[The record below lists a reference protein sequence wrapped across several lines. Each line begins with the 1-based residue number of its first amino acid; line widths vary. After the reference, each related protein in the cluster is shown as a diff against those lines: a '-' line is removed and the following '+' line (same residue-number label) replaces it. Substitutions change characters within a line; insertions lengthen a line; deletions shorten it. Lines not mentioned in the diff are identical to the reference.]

1 MQRASILS
9 RIEALSGARRRIGLP
24 LLRTACRRPPRRG
37 LSLFHLPMPTFRRP
51 KDFEHPYARICND
64 MLEASDLSFKAKG
77 LLSYLLSRSDEWEVY
92 QAQLQEIGPDGE
104 TAVRSGLEELE
115 EAGYLVKRKKRD
127 DEGQFQGWEYV
138 IYENP
143 TETGKPETGKPE
155 TGKPDLG
162 ESDFGKSRPT
172 NNGNKPTTDNTNN
185 GKTSDDVVERTRPR
199 EGSAENDSPTES
211 GLSTDFE
218 WVPDNMSSEAEHMRQ
233 AIRPIMEADD
243 KWTEVERTAK
253 RLLSGTGGRMKVP
266 PQRISRQVK
275 EHGLVPCIA
284 AWVMAE
290 TKENPY
296 RYSQAL
302 LDNRFHEQDEQSTA
316 SDFDE
321 KLEALW
327 EKVRSA

>member
-1 MQRASILS
+1 
-9 RIEALSGARRRIGLP
+9 
-24 LLRTACRRPPRRG
+24 
-37 LSLFHLPMPTFRRP
+37 
-51 KDFEHPYARICND
+51 

-104 TAVRSGLEELE
+104 TAVRSGLEELQ
-115 EAGYLVKRKKRD
+115 EAGYLEKRRIRD
-127 DEGQFQGWEYV
+127 EEGKFQGWEYV

-143 TETGKPETGKPE
+143 TDTRNPE

-162 ESDFGKSRPT
+162 DSDIGKSRPT
-172 NNGNKPTTDNTNN
+172 NNGNKPTTENTNN

-199 EGSAENDSPTES
+199 EGSAGNDPPTES

-218 WVPDNMSSEAEHMRQ
+218 WVPDNMSSEADHMRQ

-253 RLLSGTGGRMKVP
+253 RLLSGPRGRMKVP
-266 PQRISRQVK
+266 PQRIGRQVK

-290 TKENPY
+290 TKNDPY
-296 RYSQAL
+296 SYSQAL
-302 LDNRFHEQDEQSTA
+302 LDNRFHEQDEQSET
-316 SDFDE
+316 SEEFDE

-327 EKVRSA
+327 QKVRRA